1 MAAILGGANL
11 CYKQGEASGTRH
23 DGPAFFIYHGPRAS
37 SWRGRH
43 LMFAAKRLLCATAIA
58 ACCTAAA
65 AFAQAPAP
73 PPAGTPQAG
82 TPPAQLNR
90 ITPSPSISGPTPGST
105 TNGTMTDPSPL
116 LNPDTSWTPR
126 TPRLPNASPDEPSL
140 NAPLLPFDQ

>member
-1 MAAILGGANL
+1 
-11 CYKQGEASGTRH
+11 
-23 DGPAFFIYHGPRAS
+23 
-37 SWRGRH
+37 
-43 LMFAAKRLLCATAIA
+43 MFAAKRLLCATAIA

-73 PPAGTPQAG
+73 TPPAGTPQAG

-105 TNGTMTDPSPL
+105 TNGTMTEPSPL